1 MLTYPLAFILTLA
14 LLITI
19 HEFGHFVIAR
29 WSGVRVL
36 RFSVGFGKPLWSWF
50 DKRGTEFA
58 LAVIPLGGY
67 VQMLDERDPHQKE
80 KIRPG
85 DISFNQLSVW
95 WRMAIALGGP
105 LANFLLAIVAYWLLA
120 VAGTA
125 SLLPMLGKLDESG
138 LARQAGM
145 PDYQEIVAVDGQ
157 PVTRWQDA
165 LMALARRLGDSGWI
179 RIASRDPGAE
189 AETIVELPVQDWHR
203 GVADPDLLGSLG
215 LTPSQPA
222 LIGEL
227 LPDGPAARAGLQVW
241 DRVAAIDDQPI
252 EDWDGLVNAIRAAP
266 ERPMLWT
273 VARNGLLLQFRVTP
287 TSRADQDGAQIGHVG
302 IRLPTRHVRYGP
314 LDALAVG
321 IAETLEKTAL
331 TLDHLKKMVTGLV
344 SVRNL
349 GGPITI
355 AKVAGD
361 SAQAG
366 WRAYID
372 ILALLSISLFVLN
385 LLPIPVLD
393 GGHLL
398 YCLAELVTRRPVP
411 ERVQMLSSQVGLA
424 LVGGLIALVLVND
437 ILRLL

>member
-1 MLTYPLAFILTLA
+1 MLIYPLAFILTLA

-19 HEFGHFVIAR
+19 HEWGHFVVAR

-58 LAVIPLGGY
+58 LAAFPLGGY
-67 VQMLDERDPHQKE
+67 VQMLDERDSHQKA

-85 DISFNQLSVW
+85 DIAFNQLNVW
-95 WRMAIALGGP
+95 WRIAIALGGP
-105 LANFLLAIVAYWLLA
+105 AANFLLAVVAYWFLA

-125 SLLPMLGKLDESG
+125 SLLPMVGKLDEAS

-157 PVTRWQDA
+157 AVRRWQQT
-165 LMALARRLGDSGWI
+165 LMALSLRLGDSGLI
-179 RIASRDPGAE
+179 RISSRDPGAT
-189 AETIVELPVQDWHR
+189 AETLVELPIRDWHR
-203 GVADPDLLGSLG
+203 GVADPDMLGSLG
-215 LTPSQPA
+215 LAPTQPA
-222 LIGEL
+222 VIGEL
-227 LPDGPAARAGLQVW
+227 LPDGPAARADLEVW

-252 EDWDGLVNAIRAAP
+252 ENWDDLVDAVQAAP
-266 ERPMLWT
+266 ERPMQWA
-273 VARNGLLLQFRVTP
+273 VARNGLLLQFRLTP
-287 TSRADQDGAQIGHVG
+287 ARRTLQDGSEIGYVG
-302 IRLPTRHVRYGP
+302 IGLPTRQLRYGP
-314 LDALAVG
+314 LEAVAVG
-321 IAETLEKTAL
+321 VAETFEKTAL
-331 TLDHLKKMVTGLV
+331 TLNHLKKMITGLV
-344 SVRNL
+344 SLRNL

-372 ILALLSISLFVLN
+372 ILALLSISLCVLN

-398 YCLAELVTRRPVP
+398 YCAAELVIRRPVP
-411 ERVQMLSSQVGLA
+411 ERVQMLGTQVGLV
-424 LVGGLIALVLVND
+424 LVASLIALVLVND
-437 ILRLL
+437 IVRLF